1 VWKLFHLLM
10 RRSDLTDLVGQ
21 VDILIASDE
30 FPGPTEKFQEM
41 GYGFRSLRHRGLI
54 QPTNHISHD

>member
-1 VWKLFHLLM
+1 M